1 MQNAQQG
8 THKGFA
14 PLLLLTVLGC
24 APEANL
30 GVMSFNIRYGTAQDG
45 DNAWEHRRDLV
56 LATIAAEDP
65 DILGLQEALR
75 FQLDEIGAA
84 FPAYQEIGVGRD
96 DGVAAGEYAA
106 ILIRRDR
113 FTVEASG
120 TFWLSD
126 TPQAPG
132 SMSWGNRIPRVC
144 TWAVLVD
151 RLTGRRF
158 AVFNT
163 HLDHES
169 QPARARG
176 TTLIVERTGS
186 LAGDV
191 PALVLGDFNAG
202 EDNAALTP
210 VRAAGFVDVYR
221 TVDSDPAGDGTF
233 GGFRGDSTGAR
244 IDYIFARGGWTV
256 QGADILR
263 RRSGVRDPSDHF
275 PVTARL
281 RLNEGM

>member
-1 MQNAQQG
+1 MPRAEG
-8 THKGFA
+8 TRALRA
-14 PLLLLTVLGC
+14 PLLLVVVLAGV
-24 APEANL
+24 PEADL
-30 GVMSFNIRYGTAQDG
+30 AVMSFNIRYGTAQDG
-45 DNAWEHRRDLV
+45 DNAWEHRRDLL

-84 FPAYQEIGVGRD
+84 FAAYQEVGVGRD
-96 DGVAAGEYAA
+96 DGVVAGEYAA

-126 TPQAPG
+126 TPATPG

-151 RLTGRRF
+151 RMTHRRF

-169 QPARARG
+169 QPARERG
-176 TTLIVERTGS
+176 TRLIVERIGS
-186 LAGDV
+186 LAEDV
-191 PALVLGDFNAG
+191 PVLVLGDFNAG

-210 VRAAGFVDVYR
+210 FRTAGFVDVYR
-221 TVDSDPAGDGTF
+221 TVDPDPAGDGTF
-233 GGFRGDSTGAR
+233 GGFRGDSTGDR

-256 QGADILR
+256 RAADILR